1 MFSCCV
7 RRVSRTPLVEL
18 EGRVIPGLSVVWVII
33 FVLLLAVLLDRW
45 LFKPLLRVMDERA
58 SRVKAAIDLA
68 QAAAEKAREA
78 AAEFETRTRAAQAEV
93 YREMDEKR
101 RVALEERATLV
112 ARTRQEV
119 DASLAEA
126 RTRLDA
132 QVAEAR
138 VRLEEDADRL
148 GTAVVERVLGR
159 KAS

>member
-1 MFSCCV
+1 
-7 RRVSRTPLVEL
+7 
-18 EGRVIPGLSVVWVII
+18 VIPGLSVVWVIF
-33 FVLLLAVLLDRW
+33 FVLLLAVVLDRW

-58 SRVKAAIDLA
+58 SRVKSASDLA
-68 QAAAEKAREA
+68 QASAAKAQDA

-101 RVALEERATLV
+101 RAALEERAALV
-112 ARTRQEV
+112 ARTRQDV

-126 RTRLDA
+126 RASLDA

-138 VRLEEDADRL
+138 VRLEQDADRL
-148 GTAVVERVLGR
+148 GAAVVERVLGR